1 MKSFG
6 ISNKGLVRK
15 TNEDKFYI
23 NEDSSLFMVADGMG
37 GHVAGELASD
47 LAVREI
53 LKYMQDITEEES
65 SWINEVTLKEAVQAA
80 NQSIRQEI
88 SANPDLQGMGTTAV
102 LVYIE
107 QKMLFWAHVGDSR
120 LYTYYRGN
128 LKQITNDHSLVS
140 KLVQDG
146 KITEEQASSHPSR
159 NVITRSVGTVDEL
172 EVDTGRINLEPETM
186 ILLCSDGLTGMV
198 SDEDIRLTMID
209 HENNPQEVAE
219 ALMKKVY
226 QAGATDNVTVLVVAV

>member
-6 ISNKGLVRK
+6 ISNRGLVRK

-23 NEDSSLFMVADGMG
+23 DEDSSLFMVADGMG

-47 LAVREI
+47 LAVQEI
-53 LKYMQDITEEES
+53 LKYMQGLREEES

-80 NQSIRQEI
+80 NRSIRQEI

-128 LKQITNDHSLVS
+128 LKQITHDHSLVS

-209 HENNPQEVAE
+209 HENNPQEAAE